1 MRRAV
6 ALAALALLAACD
18 RGPPPIPGGPALD
31 PILFFTG
38 SSHGEAVLDQLLQQR
53 RHVSVDSTGLA
64 SGTGALLLLQRI
76 AIDGQPATNRSW
88 LIRRTGKGHYAAR
101 LSDADGPVAVDPV
114 GSAIR
119 IRYTMKAGGS
129 VEQWLIPAKGGKAID
144 NRLSITRWGIEVAS
158 LHEVIRKLD

>member
-1 MRRAV
+1 MKRAAALLAV
-6 ALAALALLAACD
+6 ALLAGCD
-18 RGPPPIPGGPALD
+18 RGPPTIPAGPALD

-38 SSHGEAVLDQLLQQR
+38 NSRGEAVLDQLLQPR
-53 RHVSVDSTGLA
+53 RHVSVSSTGLP

-76 AIDGQPATNRSW
+76 AIDGQAPTNRSW
-88 LIRRTGKGHYAAR
+88 LIRRVARGRYAAR

-119 IRYTMKAGGS
+119 IRYTLKAGGTA
-129 VEQWLIPAKGGKAID
+129 EQWLVPIGGGRAIN
-144 NRLSITRWGIEVAS
+144 NRLSISKWGIEVAS